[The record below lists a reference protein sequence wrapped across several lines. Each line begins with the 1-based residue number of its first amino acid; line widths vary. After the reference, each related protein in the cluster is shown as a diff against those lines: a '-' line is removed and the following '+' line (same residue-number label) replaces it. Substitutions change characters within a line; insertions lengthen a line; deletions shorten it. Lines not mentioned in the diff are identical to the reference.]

1 MPRAAR
7 KKETEGIYHVMARS
21 ISEFNLY
28 PDDDDKEYYLNLLAK
43 YRKKY
48 KCKVYGYCLMTNH
61 VHIHV
66 DPCGFD
72 ISKFMQCLNLA

>member
-28 PDDDDKEYYLNLLAK
+28 QDDDDKEYYLNLLAK
-43 YRKKY
+43 YK
-48 KCKVYGYCLMTNH
+48 
-61 VHIHV
+61 
-66 DPCGFD
+66 
-72 ISKFMQCLNLA
+72 